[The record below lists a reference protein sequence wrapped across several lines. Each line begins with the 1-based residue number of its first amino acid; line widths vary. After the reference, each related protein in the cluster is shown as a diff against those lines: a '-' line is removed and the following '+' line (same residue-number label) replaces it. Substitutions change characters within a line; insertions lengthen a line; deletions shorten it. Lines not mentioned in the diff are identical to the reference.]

1 MRFVRP
7 GVELDTEVCARR
19 LAAVRRS
26 PVMAVIVSCALLF
39 AVGVVF
45 IALWSAMDLQQPMV
59 ARADE
64 RLDVAPGETSSRVV
78 ARPIWYGLL
87 VLLAGLIAGVL
98 GAGAG
103 GRLVMRVL
111 ALTSPPSA
119 DGRTTEAQE
128 VVGEIS
134 AGGTL
139 ALFTFGGAFT
149 GVAAAAL
156 YVLLYRWLPS
166 GRVRGLAFGALMLVA
181 FGWWVE
187 PLRGSNPDFDIV
199 GPAWVTVVSFS
210 GLVLVVGM
218 LVAASVGR
226 LSRAV
231 RLQVTTPPTKAWKSD
246 RALVVGRVA
255 LAAAAI
261 VCLPGFVLTVADILG
276 RSP

>member
-1 MRFVRP
+1 MRFVLL
-7 GVELDTEVCARR
+7 GVELDTEVRARR
-19 LAAVRRS
+19 LAGVRRS
-26 PVMAVIVSCALLF
+26 PVMAVIVSCTLLF

-64 RLDVAPGETSSRVV
+64 RLDVAAGETSSKVV
-78 ARPIWYGLL
+78 ARPIWYGWL
-87 VLLAGLIAGVL
+87 VVLAGLIAGVL

-103 GRLVMRVL
+103 GRLIMRVL

-119 DGRTTEAQE
+119 DGQTTEAQE

-231 RLQVTTPPTKAWKSD
+231 RLEVTTPPTKAWKSD

-261 VCLPGFVLTVADILG
+261 VCLPGFVLTVADILS

>member
-1 MRFVRP
+1 
-7 GVELDTEVCARR
+7 
-19 LAAVRRS
+19 
-26 PVMAVIVSCALLF
+26 MAVIVSCALLF
-39 AVGVVF
+39 ALGLVF
-45 IALWSAMDLQQPMV
+45 IARWSAMDLQPPIV

-64 RLDVAPGETSSRVV
+64 RLDSAPGQTRGNGVP
-78 ARPIWYGLL
+78 RPMWYGSL
-87 VLLAGLIAGVL
+87 VFLAGLIAGVL

-103 GRLVMRVL
+103 GRLIMRVL

-128 VVGEIS
+128 VVGEIT
-134 AGGTL
+134 AGGTV
-139 ALFTFGGAFT
+139 ALFIFGGAFT

-231 RLQVTTPPTKAWKSD
+231 RLEVTTPPTKAWKSD

-261 VCLPGFVLTVADILG
+261 VCLPGFVLTVADILS